1 MGKSTVRGEAFV
13 FWRFLDALIVRP
25 QWFSGGIGWMILGLD
40 DREHGGRRTVD
51 DEDLT

>member
-13 FWRFLDALIVRP
+13 FWRFFGCADRAPAMV
-25 QWFSGGIGWMILGLD
+25 FGGIGWMILGLD

-51 DEDLT
+51 DED